1 MQIFFKKGLR
11 ADVWCNLAVLIRV
24 LYHPQI
30 LVYHFWL
37 PHAIPQFLS
46 WHPMMLYMLSVAPQ
60 RHWPSLYVTINS
72 LKASIKSV
80 VQVLRHK
87 AIQCMSSPFSPVLH
101 TLPFFPTALEYSTI
115 TLPVFLLL
123 PVQRWQPWDRDERR
137 HKFRTFVMKQ
147 NWVAE
152 LIPPLFWHNSEL
164 NCHRQCVVVGI
175 V

>member
-87 AIQCMSSPFSPVLH
+87 AIQCMSSCITYS
-101 TLPFFPTALEYSTI
+101 PFFFQQHLNTAQSRFLCFCSSQFKDGSHGTETRDDTNLGLLSWNKTGLRSWYRYCFDI
-115 TLPVFLLL
+115 TV
-123 PVQRWQPWDRDERR
+123 
-137 HKFRTFVMKQ
+137 
-147 NWVAE
+147 N
-152 LIPPLFWHNSEL
+152 
-164 NCHRQCVVVGI
+164 
-175 V
+175 

>member
-1 MQIFFKKGLR
+1 MFWTCINWNMQIFFKKGLR

-101 TLPFFPTALEYSTI
+101 TLPFFSNSTWI
-115 TLPVFLLL
+115 QHNHASCVSAP
-123 PVQRWQPWDRDERR
+123 PSSKMAAMGQRRETTQ
-137 HKFRTFVMKQ
+137 
-147 NWVAE
+147 
-152 LIPPLFWHNSEL
+152 I
-164 NCHRQCVVVGI
+164 
-175 V
+175 